1 MGWDGGALQPGVAAM
16 LRLLLARFER
26 SVSDLR
32 WFVDI
37 PALAVNIS
45 VDVF

>member
-1 MGWDGGALQPGVAAM
+1 MGRGALQPSDAAM
-16 LRLLLARFER
+16 LRLLLACFER

-37 PALAVNIS
+37 PPWAANTSI
-45 VDVF
+45 DVF